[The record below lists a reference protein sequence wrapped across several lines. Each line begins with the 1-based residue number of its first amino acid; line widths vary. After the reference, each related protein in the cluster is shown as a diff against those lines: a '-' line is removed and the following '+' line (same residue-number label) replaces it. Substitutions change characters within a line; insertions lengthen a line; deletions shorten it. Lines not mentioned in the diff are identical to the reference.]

1 MLTKDTHFA
10 HMIDKNIKK
19 GGPPTYQEP
28 VRHKSFEFVKDFG
41 VAVDIGANVGYGVET
56 LHADLHM

>member
-1 MLTKDTHFA
+1 MYQAHGWWFADQDTHFA

-28 VRHKSFEFVKDFG
+28 VRHKSLGFVKDL
-41 VAVDIGANVGYGVET
+41 AWQ
-56 LHADLHM
+56 